1 MGFFNFIKGL
11 LGGKKESDVKVK
23 EEKLEV
29 LNEVV
34 SNEVTEMTE
43 RLKDVS
49 SKPLEKVESTSV
61 KEIKSKSRTKKAS
74 EPKEKVEKPK
84 EKKASKKPVEQV
96 EKPKAEK
103 TKKKV
108 DKKS

>member
-1 MGFFNFIKGL
+1 MGFFKFIKGL
-11 LGGKKESDVKVK
+11 FGGNKEAVVK

-34 SNEVTEMTE
+34 SSEVTEMTE

-49 SKPLEKVESTSV
+49 SKPLEKVEQATSV
-61 KEIKSKSRTKKAS
+61 KEIKSKSRTKKATES
-74 EPKEKVEKPK
+74 KEKAEEPKAKKDPKKSTEKVEKPK
-84 EKKASKKPVEQV
+84 AD
-96 EKPKAEK
+96 KPKKK
-103 TKKKV
+103 T

>member
-1 MGFFNFIKGL
+1 MGFLNFIKGL
-11 LGGKKESDVKVK
+11 FSGKKESVVK
-23 EEKLEV
+23 EEKLDV

-34 SNEVTEMTE
+34 SSEVTEMTE

-49 SKPLEKVESTSV
+49 SKPLEKVEASTSV
-61 KEIKSKSRTKKAS
+61 KEIKSKSRTKKAVES
-74 EPKEKVEKPK
+74 KEKAEQPK
-84 EKKASKKPVEQV
+84 EKKSSKKPEKV

-103 TKKKV
+103 TKKKA